1 LIAQYLSLAVRW
13 ALARL
18 CRKNHAAERKPSK
31 EDLNEVEAVLL
42 VRGMCLT
49 ARAAA
54 EILAT
59 DPENTDA
66 NRAYQVA
73 KAQCIAVAERISDTF
88 YRDTAFHF
96 IYVFCQRASDDAAAQ
111 SILDRIATYEIRGNI
126 LDGRPALFD

>member
-1 LIAQYLSLAVRW
+1 M
-13 ALARL
+13 RL
-18 CRKNHAAERKPSK
+18 FRKNNAAERKPSNEGLNEPSK
-31 EDLNEVEAVLL
+31 ENLNEVEAVLL

-54 EILAT
+54 ELLAT

-73 KAQCIAVAERISDTF
+73 KAQCIAIAERISDTF
-88 YRDTAFHF
+88 YRDTAFHS

-111 SILDRIATYEIRGNI
+111 SILARITTYEIRGNI

>member
-1 LIAQYLSLAVRW
+1 M
-13 ALARL
+13 RL
-18 CRKNHAAERKPSK
+18 FRKNNAAERKPSNEGLNEPSK

-54 EILAT
+54 ELLAT

-73 KAQCIAVAERISDTF
+73 KAQCIAIAERISDTF

-111 SILDRIATYEIRGNI
+111 SILARITTYEILGNI